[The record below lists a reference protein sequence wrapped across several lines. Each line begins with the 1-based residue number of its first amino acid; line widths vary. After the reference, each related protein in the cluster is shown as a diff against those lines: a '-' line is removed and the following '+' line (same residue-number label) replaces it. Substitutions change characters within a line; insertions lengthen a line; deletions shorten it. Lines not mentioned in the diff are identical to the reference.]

1 MNIAA
6 DITATIGRT
15 PLVRLNRLV
24 KKGGAQV
31 LCKLEFF
38 NPSSSV
44 KDRIAVN
51 MIDEAERSGRLKP
64 GGVIIEATNGNTG
77 VGLSMVA
84 AARGYKLIITMSES
98 MSRERRALMRQFGA
112 EIILTEAG
120 KGMAGAIA
128 RAEEILRATPG
139 AFMPHQFDNPD
150 NPAIHERTTAREIWD
165 DTEGRIDF
173 FVSGIGTGG
182 TISGVGKVLKEQR
195 RDIRVYGVE
204 PEESPI
210 LSGGEPGPHLIQ
222 GIGAGFK
229 PGILDL
235 QWVDD
240 IIRVK
245 SVDAIAAA
253 KALAAREGILAGISS
268 GAAVKAALDL
278 AAQEQNAGKTIVTI
292 ICDTGER
299 YLSTDLFA
307 PN

>member
-24 KKGGAQV
+24 KEGGAQV

-64 GGVIIEATNGNTG
+64 GGIIIEATNGNTG

-112 EIILTEAG
+112 EIILTEAS

-128 RAEEILRATPG
+128 RAEEILRDTPG

-150 NPAIHERTTAREIWD
+150 NPAIHERTTAREIWE
-165 DTEGRIDF
+165 DTEGRIDL

-195 RDIRVYGVE
+195 REIRVYGVE

-210 LSGGEPGPHLIQ
+210 LSGGDPGPHLIQ

-235 QWVDD
+235 QWIDD

-245 SVDAIAAA
+245 SVDAIATA

-278 AAQEQNAGKTIVTI
+278 AAQEQNAGKTIVAI